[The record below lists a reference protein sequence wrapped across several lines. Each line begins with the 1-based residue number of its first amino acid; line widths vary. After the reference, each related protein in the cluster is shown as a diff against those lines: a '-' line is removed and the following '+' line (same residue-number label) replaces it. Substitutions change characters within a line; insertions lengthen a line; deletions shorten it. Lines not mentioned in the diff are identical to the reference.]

1 MKTTEELQAKW
12 AEILRRLDEETTF
25 NLNQVRGICFALLSQ
40 KIDLDKR
47 IAILEELINL
57 NPKHSAI

>member
-12 AEILRRLDEETTF
+12 TEIVRRLNEETTF
-25 NLNQVRGICFALLSQ
+25 NLNQVRGICFSLLSQ
-40 KIDLDKR
+40 KIDIDKR

-57 NPKHSAI
+57 NPKQSTL

>member
-12 AEILRRLDEETTF
+12 TEIVRLLNEETTF
-25 NLNQVRGICFALLSQ
+25 NLNKVRGICFALLSQ
-40 KIDLDKR
+40 KIDIDKR

-57 NPKHSAI
+57 NPKQSTL

>member
-1 MKTTEELQAKW
+1 MKTTEELQEKW
-12 AEILRRLDEETTF
+12 TEILRRLDEETTF

-40 KIDLDKR
+40 KIDIDKR

-57 NPKHSAI
+57 NPKQSTI

>member
-12 AEILRRLDEETTF
+12 TEILRRLDEETTF

-40 KIDLDKR
+40 KIDIDKR

-57 NPKHSAI
+57 NPKQSTL

>member
-12 AEILRRLDEETTF
+12 TEIVRRLNEETTF

-40 KIDLDKR
+40 KIDIDKR

-57 NPKHSAI
+57 NPKQSTL

>member
-12 AEILRRLDEETTF
+12 TEIVRRLNEETTF
-25 NLNQVRGICFALLSQ
+25 NLNQVRGICFALLSH

-57 NPKHSAI
+57 NPKQSTL